1 MDVTF
6 IRERLFR
13 PFDTTKG
20 DTGMGIGA
28 YDSREYLRALD
39 GDLSVVSRPGQG
51 TVFTIRIPMLDKALA
66 EKLQELDTEARV

>member
-1 MDVTF
+1 MDQVF
-6 IRERLFR
+6 IRDRLFR

-39 GDLSVVSRPGQG
+39 GDLTVISKPGHG
-51 TVFTIRIPMLDKALA
+51 TVFTMRIPLLDAALA
-66 EKLQELDTEARV
+66 ERMQELDREARA